1 MFLYFTTFTSH
12 SFHILFLTD
21 QIKGFVSIF
30 QLLGR
35 YVRRISVVLLLQSCK
50 VSECKL
56 VTIKVDFQSVLRT
69 LESLFWFLVL
79 LHVKYHKM

>member
-21 QIKGFVSIF
+21 QMNGFVSIF
-30 QLLGR
+30 ELLGR

-56 VTIKVDFQSVLRT
+56 VTINVLRHCH
-69 LESLFWFLVL
+69 L
-79 LHVKYHKM
+79 LLLTAFIFCFQPIR